1 MWVFLWEHYNL
12 GAYKMAEWLKFG
24 LGHTSTGSTWGG
36 GAKETE
42 PQAAESCPARK
53 FQTALAHQNY
63 SETKNKNVLTSG
75 PLNMNL
81 LGRDLGT
88 CVSKS
93 LCRWL

>member
-1 MWVFLWEHYNL
+1 MGALQL
-12 GAYKMAEWLKFG
+12 GGLQNGRVAQVWAWPHVHWLYM
-24 LGHTSTGSTWGG
+24 GG